1 MKSFTKYVVSA
12 AVALVLVLGA
22 KSVANASYMQ
32 SGTLQV
38 GSTGSQVLS
47 LQQTL
52 NMTSCKVASSG
63 ASSPGMETTTF
74 GPRTKAAVQCFQ
86 SANGLT
92 ADGVVGNLTGA
103 KLALVSGATVSTGLP
118 AGCSSTSGFS
128 PITGSSCNAPVST
141 GLPAG
146 CSSTSGYSTTSGSP
160 CSGTPATTVFPAGC
174 SSDVG
179 FSPTTGQSCS
189 GGTTVYTG
197 TGSGVL
203 TNVNTVS
210 GYSGL
215 TLNAG
220 EQNDKVLGAQFTAS
234 GGDMKI
240 DRLTVDFQRTS
251 SSGYYQL
258 SQYISSV
265 SVMNASG
272 AVLATVPV
280 TAASDITTT
289 SPDTFEF
296 DIAGL
301 NYTVPNGTTGSLY
314 VAVNVNPT
322 IDSSNASGNSWTVS
336 VPANGLRAIDSSGF
350 TDYYPSGAST
360 LASNTFTVD
369 NLSSS
374 GNVQLR
380 ASIDPSSPL
389 AYGQQVNA
397 TTGNTANVKLLAV
410 TMYAKPGSAITVRK
424 FPVTLTETT
433 SVTGNVAQMVNNIT
447 LSNGTASYTANI
459 PAACSATTTT
469 HTCTVVFG
477 SDSGVLNWIIP
488 AGATQTWTVTASI
501 APTSANFAEG
511 DSLVASVDSAS
522 SWIGEGF
529 DAEDSVGNP
538 LSGSDLTGGATGNPV
553 GFFVNGVTVTSAGTS
568 ASVNQSLNSA
578 THETGTFIINFTVN
592 ALNSSIYIPKTATSA
607 TPATNGGHVYFSLTD
622 LTSASLVSGATGS
635 VTSTT
640 SVSGDTSTDFYVSAG
655 SSRTFTLTVGYT
667 ATSGT
672 SGHQFSAG
680 LVDTNYSLTSGSGY
694 KDYTLNL
701 NNIYTNPPLTL
712 S

>member
-1 MKSFTKYVVSA
+1 MKKFTKFLVGAS
-12 AVALVLVLGA
+12 VALALALTV
-22 KSVANASYMQ
+22 SVATHAAYMQ
-32 SGTLQV
+32 SGTLKL

-52 NMTSCKVASSG
+52 NMTSCKVATSG
-63 ASSPGMETTTF
+63 AGSPGMETTTF

-86 SANGLT
+86 AAQSPALT
-92 ADGVVGNLTGA
+92 ADGIVGPITGA
-103 KLALVSGATVSTGLP
+103 KLALVSGSGTVSTGLP
-118 AGCSSTSGFS
+118 
-128 PITGSSCNAPVST
+128 N
-141 GLPAG
+141 G
-146 CSSTSGYSTTSGSP
+146 CSSTSGYSTLTGSP
-160 CSGTPATTVFPAGC
+160 CSGTPATTVFPSGCTSAAGY
-174 SSDVG
+174 
-179 FSPTTGQSCS
+179 SPTTGQLCS

-203 TNVNTVS
+203 TNVNTISV
-210 GYSGL
+210 YSGL

-240 DRLTVDFQRTS
+240 DRVTVDFKRTA

-272 AVLATVPV
+272 QVLATLPV

-296 DIAGL
+296 NVAGL
-301 NYTVPNGTTGSLY
+301 NYAVPNGTTGSIF

-322 IDSSNASGNSWTVS
+322 IDSSNASGNSWTAS
-336 VPANGLRAIDSSGF
+336 IPANGLRAIDASGF
-350 TDYYPSGAST
+350 TDYYPSGSST

-380 ASIDPSSPL
+380 ASIDPTSPL
-389 AYGQQVNA
+389 AYGQQINA
-397 TTGNTANVKLLAV
+397 TTGNTANVKLLAFSL
-410 TMYAKPGSAITVRK
+410 YAKPGSAITVRK
-424 FPVTLTETT
+424 FPITLTETT
-433 SVTGNVAQMVNNIT
+433 AVTGNVAQMVNNIT

-511 DSLVASVDSAS
+511 DSLVASVDAS
-522 SWIGEGF
+522 TSWVSEGF

-538 LSGSDLTGGATGNPV
+538 ITGSALTGGATGNSV

-568 ASVNQSLNSA
+568 ATLNGSLNGAS
-578 THETGTFIINFTVN
+578 HQTGTFVINFTVN
-592 ALNSSIYIPKTATSA
+592 ALNSSIFIPKATSSA
-607 TPATNGGHVYFSLTD
+607 SVATNDGHVYFKLVD
-622 LTSASLVSGATGS
+622 LSNGSASVAGALGS

-640 SVSGDTSTDFYVSAG
+640 TVSGDTSTDYYVSAG
-655 SSRTFTLTVGYT
+655 SSRTFTLTIGYT

-672 SGHQFSAG
+672 SGHQFELA

-701 NNIYTNPPLTL
+701 NNIYTNPPLIL
-712 S
+712 Q